1 MLRAIMG
8 AVSTGIAVVDAH
20 TGEILASNERMA
32 ELLGGPISRH
42 IRMAEWIEAKGFH
55 PDGRRYLPEEWPSA
69 RAMRGEVV
77 TAEEIAVERSDG
89 TCVALSISAV
99 PFRNPRG
106 RVLAAV
112 LVVEDISERKRIEG
126 ALRQANTE
134 LQAANRELDAVAT
147 ELRASEEQ
155 MRALYEQ
162 TPAIVVLSHLD
173 NGRYVRVNEAFEHV
187 LGWSREEVVGRTS
200 VEMGI
205 FARPE
210 EREHYANLVREHGR
224 VRDLEATLH
233 ARDGRALTALLSGS
247 AVEIG
252 GEPYLITVAVEI
264 TERKRAEAAL
274 RRYELIAAHSRDI
287 ILFMRR
293 DDGRLLEVNTAAVD
307 AYGYSRE
314 ELLGMTVH
322 QLRASG
328 AEEPTAEQMA
338 EADARG
344 ILFESLHRRRDG
356 STFPVEISARGATID
371 GTRVL
376 VSVIRDVTER
386 KRAEEALRES
396 EARFRQLANA
406 MPQLVWTARPDGTA
420 DYYNERVREFR
431 GFAQD
436 ADGNWLWQP
445 VLHPEDVQPTVDAWE
460 HAVRTGTIYQIAHRV
475 QRADG
480 TYRWYLSRGVPARD
494 EEGRIVRWFGT
505 ATDIDDQKR
514 AEERVRFLGEA
525 SAILASSLDS
535 EKTLQRVARLAVPAL
550 ADWAVLDLIGEG
562 GAIRRAVV
570 AHREGVS
577 PEEVARFERLAPSPE
592 SPLPEAHALRTG
604 ETVFVC
610 DSHTLSPPSWQG
622 DEQNRALRAL
632 GVHSVIAAP
641 VVAGGRVL
649 GAITLMW
656 AEPDRRPGPEE
667 RLLVEELGRRVGV
680 ALDYARLFQSEQR
693 ARAEAQEAN
702 QSKDQFVAMVSHE
715 LRNPLAAITAGMD
728 LLRRSIPL
736 EGRIGRAIEIVGRN
750 AELQVRLVNDLLDLS
765 RLNRGKLQLQRTP
778 VNLQR
783 VVDAAVHSYEAEAKD
798 AGVALTSDAEASL
811 WVDGDFDRLQQ
822 VVMNLIDNALK
833 VTPAGGTVHVAAK
846 AHNER
851 HARITVEDTGV
862 GMSQETLAHLFT
874 LAHQGE
880 SGQRKGGL
888 GIGLTLVKG
897 IVERHGGRVWAESE
911 GPNKGS
917 RFTVELPLRESP
929 QAPDLPPARLSSEM
943 PASSE
948 AE

>member
-1 MLRAIMG
+1 MG
-8 AVSTGIAVVDAH
+8 AVSIGVAVVEAPS
-20 TGEILASNERMA
+20 GVILKSNERMA
-32 ELLGGPISRH
+32 ELLGGPISRCT
-42 IRMAEWIEAKGFH
+42 RMAEWIEAKGFH

-77 TAEEIAVERSDG
+77 TAEEITVERSDG
-89 TCVALSISAV
+89 TREVLCISAV

-112 LVVEDISERKRIEG
+112 LIVEDVSERKQIAD
-126 ALRQANTE
+126 ALRQTNAE
-134 LQAANRELDAVAT
+134 LQATNKELDALAT
-147 ELRASEEQ
+147 ELRASEQQ
-155 MRALYEQ
+155 MRALYDQ
-162 TPAIVVLSHLD
+162 TPAIVVLSHLES
-173 NGRYVRVNEAFEHV
+173 GRYVRVNEAFEHA
-187 LGWSREEVVGRTS
+187 LGWSREEAVGRTS
-200 VEMGI
+200 VEMGV
-205 FARPE
+205 FASEE
-210 EREHYANLVREHGR
+210 ERERYASLIREHGR
-224 VRDLEATLH
+224 VRDLEAMLH
-233 ARDGRALTALLSGS
+233 ARDGRALTVLLSGS

-252 GEPYLITVAVEI
+252 GECYLITVAFDI
-264 TERKRAEAAL
+264 TERKQAVAAL

-293 DDGRLLEVNTAAVD
+293 EDGHLLEVNTAAVE
-307 AYGYSRE
+307 AYGYSRD

-322 QLRASG
+322 QLRAPETEG
-328 AEEPTAEQMA
+328 LAPQQMA
-338 EADARG
+338 EADAHG
-344 ILFESLHRRRDG
+344 ILFESLHCRRDG
-356 STFPVEISARGATID
+356 STFPVEISSRGATID
-371 GTRVL
+371 GIRVL

-406 MPQLVWTARPDGTA
+406 MPQLVWTARPDGTV
-420 DYYNERVREFR
+420 DYYNERVHEFR
-431 GFAQD
+431 GFARD
-436 ADGNWLWQP
+436 ANGNWLWEP
-445 VLHPEDVQPTVDAWE
+445 VLHPEDVQPTVEAWE
-460 HAVRTGTIYQIAHRV
+460 HAVRTGTIYQMAHRA
-475 QRADG
+475 QRTDG
-480 TYRWYLSRGVPARD
+480 TYRWYLSRGVPVRD
-494 EEGRIVRWFGT
+494 EDGRIVRWFGT

-514 AEERVRFLGEA
+514 AEERARFLGEA
-525 SAILASSLDS
+525 SALLASSVDY
-535 EKTLQRVARLAVPAL
+535 EKTLQRVAKLAVPAL
-550 ADWAVLDLIGEG
+550 ADWAVLDLIEEG
-562 GAIRRAVV
+562 GAIRRAMVV
-570 AHREGVS
+570 HREQVS
-577 PEEVARFERLAPSPE
+577 PEEVARFERLVPSLE

-610 DSHTLSPPSWQG
+610 DSHALPPPSWQG
-622 DEQNRALRAL
+622 EEQVRAMRAL

-641 VVAGGRVL
+641 VVARGRVL
-649 GAITLMW
+649 GAVSLAW

-667 RLLVEELGRRVGV
+667 RWLVEELGRRVGL

-728 LLRRSIPL
+728 LLRRSVPA
-736 EGRIGRAIEIVGRN
+736 EGRVGRAIEIVGRN
-750 AELQVRLVNDLLDLS
+750 AELQARLVNDLLDLS

-851 HARITVEDTGV
+851 HARITVEDTGM